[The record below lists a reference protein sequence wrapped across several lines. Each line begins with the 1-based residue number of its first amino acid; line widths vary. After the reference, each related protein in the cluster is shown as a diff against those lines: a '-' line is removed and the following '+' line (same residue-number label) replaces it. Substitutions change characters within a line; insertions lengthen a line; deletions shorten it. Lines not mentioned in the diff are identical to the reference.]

1 MANLNRQCRRYQY
14 FWVIGSIIKY
24 AFIRFVSYWVSVR
37 DGTFFDT
44 TVDKPNGWFHSVLNF
59 FGPDEGLGI
68 YHNGMHVRNI
78 AGKGMDNTSQTP
90 LETLS
95 LAEYGLIPM
104 LAILQLMLMNCFF
117 INRTLTEKE
126 IRMFSQNTA

>member
-14 FWVIGSIIKY
+14 FWVICSIRKY
-24 AFIRFVSYWVSVR
+24 AFIIFFSYWVNVR
-37 DGTFFDT
+37 DGTFFGT

-78 AGKGMDNTSQTP
+78 TGKRNGQHKPNTIGNIVLGRVWADSDAGYSSIDVDE
-90 LETLS
+90 L
-95 LAEYGLIPM
+95 
-104 LAILQLMLMNCFF
+104 FF
-117 INRTLTEKE
+117 H
-126 IRMFSQNTA
+126 

>member
-1 MANLNRQCRRYQY
+1 MH
-14 FWVIGSIIKY
+14 
-24 AFIRFVSYWVSVR
+24 FIHFFSYWVSAR

-44 TVDKPNGWFHSVLNF
+44 TVDKPIGWFHSVLNF

-78 AGKGMDNTSQTP
+78 TGKRNGQHNPNIVLGRIWADSYTGYSSIDVDE
-90 LETLS
+90 L
-95 LAEYGLIPM
+95 
-104 LAILQLMLMNCFF
+104 FF